1 MLILNFK
8 IMKGKFYLLSAM
20 ALILAGSMF
29 YACQKEEIE
38 SINDEMQLKGVT
50 ISPNV
55 KISASENPAYL
66 VNGEVTV
73 AITGTISTFTCGKA
87 LVEQEIDGSWEAV
100 GNYDFPVTTYNF
112 TATEVGTYN
121 FRIHYNG
128 NAGGCGLA
136 QYYSSTLALEVKEN
150 ECDEPLTIAA
160 EVVSVMSSGDYFYFV
175 AQYKVEACEAFTNLK
190 VQGGLTAG
198 AILIADATDFGGTSY
213 QTTEGYEEKLTKK
226 NYIINWK
233 EDAIAEGFHKT
244 YTVVFKR
251 KLSKECTEY
260 DITGA
265 WSAKAWH
272 MVTHEEPILD
282 EFNQPTGEVQEVT
295 VNEEYVAGYD
305 NKLYYTTPCPE

>member
-1 MLILNFK
+1 
-8 IMKGKFYLLSAM
+8 MKRKFYLLSAM
-20 ALILAGSMF
+20 ALILTASIF
-29 YACQKEEIE
+29 NACQKDEVEN
-38 SINDEMQLKGVT
+38 INDEVQLKAALS

-55 KISASENPAYL
+55 TISASENPAYL
-66 VNGEVTV
+66 VDGEVTV
-73 AITGTISTFTCGKA
+73 TITGSISIFTCGKA
-87 LVEQEIDGSWEAV
+87 LVQQEIDGSWEDV
-100 GNYDFPVTTYNF
+100 GSYDFPTTDYEF

-160 EVVSVMSSGDYFYFV
+160 EVVSVMSSGGYYYFA
-175 AQYKVEACEAFTNLK
+175 AQYHVQACEAFTNLK
-190 VQGGLTAG
+190 TQGGLTAG
-198 AILIADATDFGGTSY
+198 AELVEELIDFGGTSY
-213 QTTEGYEEKLTKK
+213 QTTDGYEAKFTKK
-226 NYIINWK
+226 NAIINWK
-233 EDAIAEGFHKT
+233 EATIEEGFDKT

-282 EFNQPTGEVQEVT
+282 EFDQPTGDFQDVT

-305 NKLYYTTPCPE
+305 NKLYYSTPCPE